1 MALKPKFTVK
11 VDEPKWL
18 KLIRDKQRPVATA
31 AVQALRDVAAVA
43 VQEGRQD
50 IAAAG
55 SGFTHAKW
63 LSGLQYKS
71 VDYQTQGG
79 EPSLEARAIIFH
91 TYGIAGV
98 FESGATIHGK
108 PLLWLPTDAGL
119 ARLGGVRRP
128 SRSRKK
134 LTFATV
140 KGVPMAFD
148 VADKAR
154 DRKPLYIG
162 VPQVTIPKKFHIVDI
177 VRKNAAKLGAA
188 FVKEFKDN

>member
-18 KLIRDKQRPVATA
+18 QMIRDKQRPVATA
-31 AVQALRDVAAVA
+31 AVQALRDVAADA
-43 VQEGRQD
+43 VQEGRTD

-71 VDYQTQGG
+71 IDYKTQGG
-79 EPSLEARAIIFH
+79 DPSLEAKAIIFH

-108 PLLWLPTDAGL
+108 PLMWLPTTPGSP
-119 ARLGGVRRP
+119 RI
-128 SRSRKK
+128 SKSRKK
-134 LTFATV
+134 LVFATV
-140 KGVPMAFD
+140 RGVPMAFN

-154 DRKPLYIG
+154 DRKPLYVG

-177 VRKNAAKLGAA
+177 VKANFAKLGAA
-188 FVKEFKDN
+188 FVREFKDN

>member
-18 KLIRDKQRPVATA
+18 QMIRDKQRPVATA
-31 AVQALRDVAAVA
+31 AVQALRDVAADA
-43 VQEGRQD
+43 VQEGRAD

-79 EPSLEARAIIFH
+79 EPSLEARAIVFH

-108 PLLWLPTDAGL
+108 PLMWLPTTPGA
-119 ARLGGVRRP
+119 ARI
-128 SRSRKK
+128 SKSRKK
-134 LTFATV
+134 LVFATV
-140 KGVPMAFD
+140 KGTPLAFD
-148 VADKAR
+148 ATDKDR
-154 DRKPLYIG
+154 HRKPLYIG
-162 VPQVTIPKKFHIVDI
+162 VPQVTIPKKFHIVEI
-177 VRKNAAKLGAA
+177 VKKNAAKLGLA